1 MKSRW
6 SIPALSAFFVAIA
19 IFVAGCGSSSSSSSS
34 NSIPTGAV
42 ADVAGNPISTQA
54 FKHWFFIDAKGQQAP
69 VIPSDPPKFTQCIAD
84 AKAAIPSLKTA
95 SSATLQSDCKMLFTT
110 ISGQVMDF
118 LIKAYW
124 YQAEAHKL
132 GVNVT
137 TQQVAAVLAKEK
149 KAQFKTA
156 AQFQA
161 FLKSTGQTQ
170 ADITYQTLV
179 RQVLQKLLAK
189 QNTKVTPAAI
199 SAYYNAHKSAFG
211 TPEQRSMRIV
221 LAKSASQANAALK
234 ALKGGQSW
242 KVVAK
247 KYSTDPTTKN
257 NGGLLKNVSA
267 GQQDAALSKAAFSAP
282 KGKLEGPVKGQF
294 GFYVLQVIGITPAN
308 QKSLTQSSAQIKQT
322 LTSQK
327 QTAAQTAVNNLVKKD
342 YGAQTLCAPLYSM
355 ADCKGYKAPAT
366 STTPAAPGATTP
378 GATTPGATAPAT
390 PAPTTPSSGG
400 TATTPPATA
409 PPASSSTT
417 TSSSSK

>member
-42 ADVAGNPISTQA
+42 ANVAGNPISTQA

-95 SSATLQSDCKMLFTT
+95 PAATLQSDCKMLFTT

-124 YQAEAHKL
+124 YQAEAHKM
-132 GVNVT
+132 GINVT

-156 AQFQA
+156 AQYQA

-199 SAYYNAHKSAFG
+199 SAYYDAHKSAFG
-211 TPEQRSMRIV
+211 TPQQRSMRIV

-257 NGGLLKNVSA
+257 NGGLLKNVAA

-282 KGKLEGPVKGQF
+282 KGKLVGPVKGQF
-294 GFYVLQVIGITPAN
+294 GFYVVKVIGITPAN
-308 QKSLTQSSAQIKQT
+308 QKSLAQSSAQIKQT

-342 YGAQTLCAPLYSM
+342 YGAQTICAPLYSM
-355 ADCKGYKAPAT
+355 ADCKGYKPPAT
-366 STTPAAPGATTP
+366 STTPTTP
-378 GATTPGATAPAT
+378 GSTAPAA

-400 TATTPPATA
+400 TATTPPATT

>member
-6 SIPALSAFFVAIA
+6 SIPALSAFFVAVA
-19 IFVAGCGSSSSSSSS
+19 ILVAGCGSSSNKSSS

-42 ADVAGNPISTQA
+42 ANVAGNPITTQA

-69 VIPSDPPKFTQCIAD
+69 VIPSDPPKFTKCIAD

-95 SSATLQSDCKMLFTT
+95 PAATLQSDCKMLFTQ

-132 GVNVT
+132 GINVT

-179 RQVLQKLLAK
+179 RQVLSKLLAK

-199 SAYYNAHKSAFG
+199 SAYYSSHKSAFG
-211 TPEQRSMRIV
+211 TPQQRSMRIV

-378 GATTPGATAPAT
+378 GATAPAT